1 MREKPPKGW
10 RRPPTPDELALLRNT
25 LVPTDESSGRLVP
38 SATLVR
44 SIEDPGGT
52 GPGASP
58 ATTPTLELELD
69 PETYSDEPDGP
80 TQPTERD
87 QAPPTVRARQHR
99 EARELAR
106 LQEAL
111 PMIGERLALMQAP
124 TVRQP
129 PPAVDEPT
137 EIEVPRVS
145 IPDPWL
151 DPRVLRAAPAPRRAP
166 PVEMSPGLLAVLVAL
181 AIVAGGGVALATLF
195 CGLLLRGIS

>member
-10 RRPPTPDELALLRNT
+10 RRPPTPDELALLQNT
-25 LVPTDESSGRLVP
+25 LVPTDEDPRRLAPSGARP
-38 SATLVR
+38 
-44 SIEDPGGT
+44 IEDPGAT

-58 ATTPTLELELD
+58 APQPLDLD

-87 QAPPTVRARQHR
+87 QAAPAVRARQHR
-99 EARELAR
+99 EARELR
-106 LQEAL
+106 QLQEAL

-129 PPAVDEPT
+129 PPVVDEPT
-137 EIEVPRVS
+137 EIEVPRVP

-151 DPRVLRAAPAPRRAP
+151 DPRMLRAAPAPRRAP
-166 PVEMSPGLLAVLVAL
+166 PVEMSPWLLAVLVAL

-195 CGLLLRGIS
+195 CGLLLRGIT

>member
-1 MREKPPKGW
+1 MRPKPPKGW

-25 LVPTDESSGRLVP
+25 LVPTDESSGRLAP
-38 SATLVR
+38 SATLGR
-44 SIEDPGGT
+44 PIEDPGGT
-52 GPGASP
+52 GPGAPP

-87 QAPPTVRARQHR
+87 QAPPAVRARQHR

-124 TVRQP
+124 TVRTTP
-129 PPAVDEPT
+129 PVVDEPT
-137 EIEVPRVS
+137 EIDVPRVPV
-145 IPDPWL
+145 PDPWL
-151 DPRVLRAAPAPRRAP
+151 DPHRPRPAPAPRRAP
-166 PVEMSPGLLAVLVAL
+166 QVELQPWLLAVLVGL
-181 AIVAGGGVALATLF
+181 AVVAGGGVALATLF
-195 CGLLLRGIS
+195 CGLLIRGVS